1 MSWQVKHLALRPT
14 EGGAEIKSAR
24 ISRRGSRTQ
33 RGRNRLLNRESL
45 DGRTITAKTFDRLV
59 EAIHADLGGD
69 DQLSAIELRLV
80 ETFCGSSIVVDHL
93 NTRILA
99 GAEINNALISAYAQ
113 AASAMVRIVNKLG
126 TGRRAKLVP
135 DLDTF
140 LALRSR
146 ARAERDER
154 DAKLKQIDA
163 QQNEPAE

>member
-1 MSWQVKHLALRPT
+1 
-14 EGGAEIKSAR
+14 
-24 ISRRGSRTQ
+24 
-33 RGRNRLLNRESL
+33 NRDSL

-99 GAEINNALISAYAQ
+99 GAEINNALITAYAQ
-113 AASAMVRIVNKLG
+113 AASAMVRIVKLG

-146 ARAERDER
+146 ARAERD
-154 DAKLKQIDA
+154 AKLKQIDA

>member
-1 MSWQVKHLALRPT
+1 
-14 EGGAEIKSAR
+14 
-24 ISRRGSRTQ
+24 
-33 RGRNRLLNRESL
+33 
-45 DGRTITAKTFDRLV
+45 
-59 EAIHADLGGD
+59 LGGD

-154 DAKLKQIDA
+154 DAKLKQIEA
-163 QQNEPAE
+163 QQSEPAE